1 MKYTLYRTVINEATY
16 TIATFPVAGFMDKRA
31 ANRAMKEAIATETN
45 ATATY
50 KIEKN

>member
-1 MKYTLYRTVINEATY
+1 MKFTLYRTVINDTTY
-16 TIATFPVAGFMDKRA
+16 AISTYPVAGFMNKRD
-31 ANRAMKEAIATETN
+31 ANKAMKEAIAAETN